1 MVKNNIKKKTK
12 SNILKK
18 KEARGKKTNKKQS
31 RSKNNYIKE
40 YTKVNKL
47 MKDIVTEIM
56 KINKEKLKVDVIIK
70 KNQLK
75 LIQLQNTK

>member
-1 MVKNNIKKKTK
+1 MVTNNLKKKTK

-18 KEARGKKTNKKQS
+18 KEAKKKKTNKKQS

>member
-18 KEARGKKTNKKQS
+18 KEAREKKTNKKQS